1 MCHTSDT
8 YGLDWKVASKTRCN
22 RKVIEVINW
31 IKPSVDSTKLAGDL
45 SDRSSTHLRLK
56 MERSKTVAF
65 SNTVVT
71 PSVFLSIAVCF
82 VGLIHVEIELYA
94 HREMLRVLNHQSEEK
109 VELPNT
115 VRVSRTLHSGLSG
128 GEL

>member
-1 MCHTSDT
+1 M
-8 YGLDWKVASKTRCN
+8 
-22 RKVIEVINW
+22 
-31 IKPSVDSTKLAGDL
+31 PSVDSTKLAADL

-65 SNTVVT
+65 SKTVVT

-128 GEL
+128 GESVIIALLLIIQFMQSWHQDAKAAAS